1 MILNGNLTFD
11 TYFCRINLEKM
22 SLNSVFQFL
31 VPKDKKF
38 FPLFE
43 QSTSNLILMA
53 TALHE
58 VVNLPSLERNDLF
71 QKIEEMEQI
80 GDEITRQTNIEL
92 SSNFITPFD
101 REDIHALIT
110 SIDNI
115 AGNIHGASN
124 RMKLYQVDKI
134 TKSIRKL
141 TEINLEACHHIDVAV
156 KELKNLKNL
165 KNITDACAKINKL
178 ENKSDTVYDKAVADL
193 FENETD
199 PKNIIKYKEVLSVL
213 ETAVDKCKG
222 VASVL
227 ETIAVK
233 HS

>member
-1 MILNGNLTFD
+1 
-11 TYFCRINLEKM
+11 M

-43 QSTSNLILMA
+43 QATNNLILMA
-53 TALHE
+53 SALHE
-58 VVNLPSLERNDLF
+58 VVNLPLPERNDLF
-71 QKIEEMEQI
+71 QKIEELDEI
-80 GDEITRQTNIEL
+80 GGEITRQTNIEL

-110 SIDNI
+110 AIDNI
-115 AGNIHGASN
+115 AGNIHGAAS
-124 RMKLYQVDKI
+124 RMKIYQVDKI

-141 TEINLEACHHIDVAV
+141 TEINLEACQIIDKAV
-156 KELKNLKNL
+156 HELKNLKKI

-178 ENKSDTVYDKAVADL
+178 ENKSDIVYDKAVSDL
-193 FENETD
+193 FENEQD
-199 PKNIIKYKEVLSVL
+199 AKNIIKYKEVLSVL
-213 ETAVDKCKG
+213 ESAADKCKG

-227 ETIAVK
+227 ESIAVK

>member
-1 MILNGNLTFD
+1 M
-11 TYFCRINLEKM
+11 M
-22 SLNSVFQFL
+22 SVNKIFQFL

-43 QSTSNLILMA
+43 EASSNLIQIA
-53 TALHE
+53 TILHE
-58 VVNLPSLERNDLF
+58 AINLPKAEREALFSKIDELEE
-71 QKIEEMEQI
+71 KGEA
-80 GDEITRQTNIEL
+80 ITRQTNIEL
-92 SSNFITPFD
+92 SKNFITPFD

-110 SIDNI
+110 SIDNV
-115 AGNIHGASN
+115 AGNLHGASS

-141 TEINLEACHHIDVAV
+141 TEINLEACQNIDAAV
-156 KELKNLKNL
+156 KELRNLKKI
-165 KNITDACAKINKL
+165 KNIKDACLRINKL
-178 ENKSDTVYDKAVADL
+178 ENKSDNVYDKAVSEL

-199 PKNIIKYKEVLSVL
+199 AKNIIKYKEVLSVL
-213 ETAVDKCKG
+213 ESATDKCKN

-227 ETIAVK
+227 ESIAVK

>member
-1 MILNGNLTFD
+1 
-11 TYFCRINLEKM
+11 M

-43 QSTSNLILMA
+43 QASSNLIQLA
-53 TALHE
+53 STLHE
-58 VVNLPSLERNDLF
+58 AVNLPINERNALF
-71 QKIEEMEQI
+71 LKIDELEQL
-80 GDEITRQTNIEL
+80 GEEITRQTNLEL
-92 SSNFITPFD
+92 SRNFITPFD
-101 REDIHALIT
+101 REDIHSLIT
-110 SIDNI
+110 AIHNVS
-115 AGNIHGASN
+115 GNIHGASS
-124 RMKLYQVDKI
+124 RMKLYHVDKI

-141 TEINLEACHHIDVAV
+141 TEINLEACQNIDLAIR
-156 KELKNLKNL
+156 ELRNLQKI
-165 KNITDACAKINKL
+165 KVITDACARISKL

-199 PKNIIKYKEVLSVL
+199 AKNIIKYKEVLSVL
-213 ETAVDKCKG
+213 ESAVDKCKN

-227 ETIAVK
+227 ESIAVK